1 MRLII
6 LVSIIVG
13 ALLVYLRIN
22 YNFSDKSSIKKY
34 VESQGVTRIELN
46 DKTLVFT
53 GSSNETAMIF
63 FPGGKVEYNAYE
75 SLMAACAKRGIMS
88 FLIKMPLDL
97 LPTNAPNRIIKQYP
111 SIKNWYIGGHSFG

>member
-34 VESQGVTRIELN
+34 VESHGVTRIELN

-53 GSSNETAMIF
+53 GSSKETGMIF

-75 SLMAACAKRGIMS
+75 S
-88 FLIKMPLDL
+88 
-97 LPTNAPNRIIKQYP
+97 
-111 SIKNWYIGGHSFG
+111 